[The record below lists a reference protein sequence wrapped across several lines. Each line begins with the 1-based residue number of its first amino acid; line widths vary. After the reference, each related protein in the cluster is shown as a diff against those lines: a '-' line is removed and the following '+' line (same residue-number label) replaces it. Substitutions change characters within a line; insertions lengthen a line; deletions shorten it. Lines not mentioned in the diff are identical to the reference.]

1 MRRIQYQYN
10 YIKMKHLKF
19 YLVALVAIL
28 AFPSWGQSRGH
39 YLHITV
45 TAPAGESLEGQG
57 FVLEQVISD
66 NNRMSYPSSETVLD
80 AEGKCTVDVYG
91 GNHCIRI
98 ERAGFVTYEKTFAVT
113 ADMTLD
119 ITLQEA
125 VSDPFSLKTE
135 VKHDI
140 MTGGNNVTL
149 SWNREDPAFFDDF
162 EGYEAFAI
170 EFGDWTGIDDDGA
183 QTAVLSGTYQNQGK
197 FQYAQIINP
206 LTGVTPPW
214 YYEYPVLRAYSGNQ
228 YVGFIRTQT
237 GVAND
242 DWLIS
247 PAIEVGT
254 DNILRFMAKSA
265 DQWDERFQVGITTE
279 LNPTADD
286 FVFISS
292 GNYETTPGVVVGSTE
307 EDWITK
313 TYDLSEYAGETVKIA
328 IRYISQAVVG
338 NGQTNAFM
346 LMVDDFYV
354 GQPDYYAETVAR
366 AKARRAPVMS
376 PANPNERFEI
386 YKNGEKVGETD
397 DYYYVLENLPA
408 GNYTLGVKALYREAE
423 SNTTET
429 QLAIS
434 DGDYVK
440 ATFRISTN
448 NNASPEGMSIGL
460 TATETGE
467 AYSVTATGEETIVPS
482 LPKGEYVIGVVAD
495 NYEPFSQTVKVDGDM
510 EIPISLVE
518 RIIDPYNITVDCT
531 ENADG
536 SVDAV
541 VKWNQDLG
549 FSDSFESYEDF
560 STGEFGDWISLD
572 EDGLPTYPIALQT
585 GELITYPGSATV
597 NASGQVEAVPIA
609 PMVFNPFA
617 TKPAMA
623 PADVAVMAPD
633 GNKSVIFNSSQMAT
647 ADKWLISPEMTVRDG
662 YVWTFY
668 AKAYASLY
676 PETMEFHV
684 STEGAE
690 PADFALIDQVTLPSE
705 YWGLYSIDLS
715 GYAGETVRLGFRYT
729 STDAFFAQVD
739 NVYIGP
745 SDDAMEDVGDVLKYE
760 VYLDGVLKGTVEE
773 SSYTFEGISAGEHT
787 VGVKA
792 FYVSGESAMTEYK
805 FNTHSGVASISGDD
819 VAIAGGKGVIRIA
832 APCGLVE
839 VYNLAGQL
847 VATSNVD
854 TEQQIAVPAGVYV
867 VKTAGKTTKVVVY

>member
-1 MRRIQYQYN
+1 MFGVFMFDLHIKCGKFN
-10 YIKMKHLKF
+10 INIIIIKMKHLKF

-66 NNRMSYPSSETVLD
+66 DNRMSYPSGETVLD
-80 AEGKCTVDVYG
+80 SEGKCTVDVFE
-91 GNHCIRI
+91 GNHSIRI

-119 ITLQEA
+119 VTLQEA

-162 EGYEAFAI
+162 ETYEAFAI

-346 LMVDDFYV
+346 LMVL
-354 GQPDYYAETVAR
+354 Q
-366 AKARRAPVMS
+366 M
-376 PANPNERFEI
+376 
-386 YKNGEKVGETD
+386 
-397 DYYYVLENLPA
+397 
-408 GNYTLGVKALYREAE
+408 RE
-423 SNTTET
+423 S
-429 QLAIS
+429 
-434 DGDYVK
+434 K
-440 ATFRISTN
+440 
-448 NNASPEGMSIGL
+448 
-460 TATETGE
+460 
-467 AYSVTATGEETIVPS
+467 
-482 LPKGEYVIGVVAD
+482 
-495 NYEPFSQTVKVDGDM
+495 
-510 EIPISLVE
+510 
-518 RIIDPYNITVDCT
+518 
-531 ENADG
+531 
-536 SVDAV
+536 
-541 VKWNQDLG
+541 
-549 FSDSFESYEDF
+549 
-560 STGEFGDWISLD
+560 
-572 EDGLPTYPIALQT
+572 
-585 GELITYPGSATV
+585 
-597 NASGQVEAVPIA
+597 
-609 PMVFNPFA
+609 
-617 TKPAMA
+617 
-623 PADVAVMAPD
+623 
-633 GNKSVIFNSSQMAT
+633 
-647 ADKWLISPEMTVRDG
+647 
-662 YVWTFY
+662 
-668 AKAYASLY
+668 
-676 PETMEFHV
+676 
-684 STEGAE
+684 
-690 PADFALIDQVTLPSE
+690 
-705 YWGLYSIDLS
+705 
-715 GYAGETVRLGFRYT
+715 
-729 STDAFFAQVD
+729 
-739 NVYIGP
+739 
-745 SDDAMEDVGDVLKYE
+745 
-760 VYLDGVLKGTVEE
+760 
-773 SSYTFEGISAGEHT
+773 
-787 VGVKA
+787 
-792 FYVSGESAMTEYK
+792 
-805 FNTHSGVASISGDD
+805 
-819 VAIAGGKGVIRIA
+819 
-832 APCGLVE
+832 
-839 VYNLAGQL
+839 
-847 VATSNVD
+847 
-854 TEQQIAVPAGVYV
+854 
-867 VKTAGKTTKVVVY
+867 